1 MLDLSVEL
9 GGQETFC
16 KVAPA
21 LKGDFYEIRIENEAA
36 SIVLGVTPEIL
47 RRVALASALAL
58 THPQGA
64 FVSED
69 GKVLRST
76 ENGNLQLSEADANFA
91 FVLSAARNLF
101 ESKPESLPA
110 A

>member
-1 MLDLSVEL
+1 MLDLSYEME
-9 GGQETFC
+9 GQETFC

-21 LKGDFYEIRIENEAA
+21 LGGELYEIRVENESA
-36 SIVLGVTPEIL
+36 SVVLKVTPETL
-47 RRVALASALAL
+47 RRVALAAALAL

-69 GKVLRST
+69 GKVIRST
-76 ENGNLQLSEADANFA
+76 DAGNLQLSEADVNFA
-91 FVLSAARNLF
+91 FVLDAARNLF
-101 ESKPESLPA
+101 ESKPEARPA